1 MICVICDHD
10 CHCGDKCD
18 ALPMD
23 GGCGCPRC
31 EHMEENIML
40 KKIWKKIK
48 GWIGLV

>member
-1 MICVICDHD
+1 MICIICDHD
-10 CHCGDKCD
+10 CHCGDKCN

>member
-1 MICVICDHD
+1 MICIICEHD

-31 EHMEENIML
+31 EHMEKNIML

-48 GWIGLV
+48 NWIGLI

>member
-10 CHCGDKCD
+10 CHCGDSCN

-31 EHMEENIML
+31 VHMEKNTML

-48 GWIGLV
+48 SWIGLV

>member
-1 MICVICDHD
+1 MICVICEHD
-10 CHCGDKCD
+10 CHCGDSCD

-40 KKIWKKIK
+40 EKIWKKIK
-48 GWIGLV
+48 SWFWG